1 MTPRQLLLQSARRL
15 AEAGVP
21 DPEQDPALLL
31 SSLTGRPPL
40 MLRLDMD
47 TELEAPVLEAFQLL
61 LNRRLRREPL
71 QYILGSVSFQGFS
84 FRVDERAL
92 IPRPE
97 TALLAEWVLER
108 LIGRTEP
115 KVLDL
120 CCGSGCIGLSVK
132 AKRPDANMT
141 LTDISAAA
149 LSLAGENADRLHLEA
164 SLLKGDLFQ
173 PVAGQRFDLIVSNPP
188 YIPSRECGILQEEV
202 RFEPLLALDGGEDG
216 LDFYRRIARGVPGFL
231 RPEGQLMLEL
241 GFAEADPVKET
252 LLAHG
257 AKDVV
262 IRTDYSGKERM
273 LLALYD

>member
-1 MTPRQLLLQSARRL
+1 MTPRQLLLQSAGRL

-31 SSLTGRPPL
+31 SSITGRPPL
-40 MLRLDMD
+40 ALRLDMD
-47 TELEAPVLEAFQLL
+47 TELAAPVLEHFQFL

-71 QYILGSVSFQGFS
+71 QYILGSVSFQGVS

-108 LIGRTEP
+108 LKGYTEP

-141 LTDISAAA
+141 LTDISEAA
-149 LSLAGENADRLHLEA
+149 LSLAGENADRLHLEV
-164 SLLKGDLFQ
+164 SLLQGDLFQ
-173 PVAGQRFDLIVSNPP
+173 PVAGQRFDLIVANPP
-188 YIPSRECGILQEEV
+188 YIPSCECGILQEEV

-216 LDFYRRIARGVPGFL
+216 LDFYRRIAREVPGLL
-231 RPEGQLMLEL
+231 RPKGQLMLEL
-241 GFAEADPVKET
+241 GFDEADPVKET

-257 AKDVV
+257 AKDLV
-262 IRTDYSGKERM
+262 IRRDYSGNERM

>member
-1 MTPRQLLLQSARRL
+1 
-15 AEAGVP
+15 
-21 DPEQDPALLL
+21 
-31 SSLTGRPPL
+31 
-40 MLRLDMD
+40 
-47 TELEAPVLEAFQLL
+47 
-61 LNRRLRREPL
+61 
-71 QYILGSVSFQGFS
+71 
-84 FRVDERAL
+84 
-92 IPRPE
+92 
-97 TALLAEWVLER
+97 
-108 LIGRTEP
+108 
-115 KVLDL
+115 
-120 CCGSGCIGLSVK
+120 
-132 AKRPDANMT
+132 MT

-188 YIPSRECGILQEEV
+188 YIPSLECGILQEEV